1 MLQPVILWPS
11 TLVPRPSQALAP
23 PCCLCSKLDMNKL
36 SGSLPKEW
44 GSLQKLE
51 YLDVSMNQLSGPLPE
66 DWLGMKALK
75 TM

>member
-1 MLQPVILWPS
+1 
-11 TLVPRPSQALAP
+11 
-23 PCCLCSKLDMNKL
+23 MNKL

-44 GSLQKLE
+44 GSLHKLE